1 MGLTDDEKRGA
12 ELDMYGEQE
21 KTGVAFVYANPEL
34 FAKMKFLSI
43 ADYREVFAQNDEQM
57 QALLT
62 ALEAQMRNNPYANQE
77 EITKEL
83 MYSYFHSK
91 GDRFVKK
98 PEPQQQPMDTS
109 GLPQQF
115 AQSVQSKTL
124 AGATANAGL
133 Q

>member
-1 MGLTDDEKRGA
+1 
-12 ELDMYGEQE
+12 
-21 KTGVAFVYANPEL
+21 
-34 FAKMKFLSI
+34 
-43 ADYREVFAQNDEQM
+43 M

-62 ALEAQMRNNPYANQE
+62 ALEAQMRDNPYANQE

-98 PEPQQQPMDTS
+98 AEAQPGQPS
-109 GLPQQF
+109 AYGQQF
-115 AQSVQSKTL
+115 AQGVQSKSL